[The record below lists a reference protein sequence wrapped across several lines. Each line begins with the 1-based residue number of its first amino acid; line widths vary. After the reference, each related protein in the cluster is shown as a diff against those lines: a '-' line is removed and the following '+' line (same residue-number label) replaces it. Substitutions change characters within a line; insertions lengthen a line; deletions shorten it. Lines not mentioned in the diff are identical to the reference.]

1 MVMRPA
7 DRESLPDTPKLH
19 RLRQQGIP
27 TPPYHH
33 PLFDVP
39 FFDKIMLKQKSRA
52 RWNTCGPGVLTNT
65 NWESLR
71 IEGVPHSNIPACS
84 SCHGADAEGGAG
96 LRLAGQLYD
105 YAFKTIMNWSKE
117 Q

>member
-1 MVMRPA
+1 MVMGPA

-52 RWNTCGPGVLTNT
+52 RWNTGGPGVLTPILTGN
-65 NWESLR
+65 
-71 IEGVPHSNIPACS
+71 HSA
-84 SCHGADAEGGAG
+84 
-96 LRLAGQLYD
+96 
-105 YAFKTIMNWSKE
+105 
-117 Q
+117 